1 MHIAQD
7 IEKYIHRFS
16 NPIETALLNKELN
29 SPFHYTPDSLALAAV
44 EQVQEYLESQ
54 DDWHHDFGLTKPK
67 ASSMGKMFGVLVV
80 IDENGVPGFLVAF
93 SGKLAGKVN
102 LQNFVPPIYDMLY
115 EDGFYRKGEELLNQ
129 LNLKIEELENDSNL
143 LKLKKEHEALILA
156 AECEI
161 EKVKNDFKSSK
172 IKRKE
177 QRDNLNEALSDE
189 KKQEILENLNNQSK
203 EAHRIYKRLTAQW
216 KEEIRKHS
224 TLYEAASDEINNLK
238 QMRREKSMSL
248 QDELFSKYVFLNS
261 KLEQKGVLE
270 LFQHVEKPPSGAGD
284 CAAPKLLQ
292 FAFKYKLRP
301 ISIAEFWWGISPSS
315 EIRTHKN
322 FYPACKGKC
331 EPILNH
337 MLEGFDLENPSK
349 YFRKEE
355 AIFLEIIFEDENIL
369 VINKPENLL
378 SVPGKIVADSVYSI
392 LKKKYPYSTGPL
404 LVHRLDMATSGI
416 LLIAKSME
424 IYQLLQQQFINRQVK
439 KSYVAVLEGIVK
451 DSQGEINLPLRVDH
465 YDRPRQMVDF
475 EHGKQAITKWEVLE
489 HLENSTRIR
498 FFPITGRTHQL
509 RVHAAHHLGLNIPI
523 KGDDI
528 YGLESTR
535 LHLHAESL
543 EIMHPVK
550 HETLSFISPC
560 PF

>member
-1 MHIAQD
+1 MQGHQS
-7 IEKYIHRFS
+7 IEKYIHRFRS
-16 NPIETALLNKELN
+16 SIETIPLNRKLN
-29 SPFHYTPDSLALAAV
+29 SPFHSTPDSLALAAV
-44 EQVQEYLESQ
+44 EQVQEYLENQ
-54 DDWHHDFGLTKPK
+54 HDWYHDFGLEETK

-102 LQNFVPPIYDMLY
+102 LHNFVPPIYDMLD

-143 LKLKKEHEALILA
+143 FKLKKEHEALILA

-161 EKVKNDFKSSK
+161 VKVKNEFKASK

-177 QRDNLNEALSDE
+177 QRDNLNETLSDE
-189 KKQEILENLNNQSK
+189 QKQEILENLNNQSK

-224 TLYEAASDEINNLK
+224 ILYEAASDEINNLK
-238 QMRREKSMSL
+238 QIRREKSMSL

-284 CAAPKLLQ
+284 CAAPKLFQ
-292 FAFKYKLRP
+292 FAFKHHMLP
-301 ISIAEFWWGISPSS
+301 LSIAEFWWGQTPSS

-331 EPILNH
+331 EPILNY
-337 MLEGFDLENPSK
+337 MLEGIDLDNPSK
-349 YFRKEE
+349 HIRKEE
-355 AIFLEIIFEDENIL
+355 AVSLEIIFEDDFIL

-392 LKKKYPYSTGPL
+392 LRNKYPKSSGPL

-439 KSYVAVLEGIVK
+439 KSYVAVLDGILK
-451 DSQGEINLPLRVDH
+451 ESQGEINLPLLVDH

-475 EHGKQAITKWEVLE
+475 EHGKQAITKWEVIE

-550 HETLSFISPC
+550 HENLSFNSPC

>member
-1 MHIAQD
+1 MQSAHN

-16 NPIETALLNKELN
+16 KPIETALLNKKLN
-29 SPFHYTPDSLALAAV
+29 SPFNYTPDSLALAAV
-44 EQVQEYLESQ
+44 EQVQEYLERQ
-54 DDWHHDFGLTKPK
+54 NDWLHDFGLAEPK

-80 IDENGVPGFLVAF
+80 LDENNVPGFLAAF
-93 SGKLAGKVN
+93 SGKLAGKVK
-102 LQNFVPPIYDMLY
+102 LGNFVPPIYDMLD
-115 EDGFYRKGEELLNQ
+115 EDGFYRKGEEMLNQ

-143 LKLKKEHEALILA
+143 LKFKLEHKALISS
-156 AECEI
+156 AEEEI

-177 QRDNLNEALSDE
+177 QRDNLTDVLSDE
-189 KKQEILENLNNQSK
+189 QKQEILENLNNQSR
-203 EAHRIYKRLTAQW
+203 EAHRIYKRLTAHW
-216 KEEIRKHS
+216 KEEIRKHRK
-224 TLYEAASDEINNLK
+224 LYDAASDEINNLK
-238 QMRREKSMSL
+238 QIRREKSISL
-248 QDELFSKYVFLNS
+248 QDELFSQYHFVNS
-261 KLEQKGVLE
+261 QLEQKGVFE

-284 CAAPKLLQ
+284 CTAPKLFQ
-292 FAFKYKLRP
+292 FAFQNKLRP
-301 ISIAEFWWGISPSS
+301 LSVAEFWWGKSPSS
-315 EIRTHKN
+315 EIRKHKN

-337 MLEGFDLENPSK
+337 MLQGFDLVKPSK
-349 YFRKEE
+349 LPQKSEDVS
-355 AIFLEIIFEDENIL
+355 LEIIFEDENIL

-392 LKKKYPYSTGPL
+392 LKEKYPYSTGPL

-439 KSYVAVLEGIVK
+439 KSYVAVLDGRIK
-451 DSQGEINLPLRVDH
+451 DSKGEINLPLKVDH

-475 EHGKQAITKWEVLE
+475 EHGKQAITKWELIEQVG
-489 HLENSTRIR
+489 NSARIR

-509 RVHAAHHLGLNIPI
+509 RVHAAHHLGLNTPI

-528 YGLESTR
+528 YGHEASR

-543 EIMHPVK
+543 EIIHPVTGE
-550 HETLSFISPC
+550 HLTYYSHC